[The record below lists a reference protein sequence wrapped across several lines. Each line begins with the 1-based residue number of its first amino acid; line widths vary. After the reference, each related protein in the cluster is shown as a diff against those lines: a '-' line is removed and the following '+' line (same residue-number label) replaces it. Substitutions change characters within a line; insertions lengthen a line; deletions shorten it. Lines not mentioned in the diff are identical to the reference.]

1 MSNDYYEI
9 LGVSHD
15 ASADEIKKAYRR
27 KAMKL
32 HPDVAGPG
40 SEEEFKKVQE
50 AYEVLQDPQKRAVFD
65 RGGDPNAR
73 MGGFGEGGF
82 SSAGFDFTNLVARPA
97 MVTVRSF
104 LIPARSVPV
113 RGGYAPLA
121 RSTSR
126 FPPEWLTATASISIP
141 REKSVPE
148 VVRPVTCISR

>member
-1 MSNDYYEI
+1 PAIPVRGAVRS
-9 LGVSHD
+9 LPC
-15 ASADEIKKAYRR
+15 SAPSLVI
-27 KAMKL
+27 
-32 HPDVAGPG
+32 
-40 SEEEFKKVQE
+40 
-50 AYEVLQDPQKRAVFD
+50 
-65 RGGDPNAR
+65 
-73 MGGFGEGGF
+73 
-82 SSAGFDFTNLVARPA
+82 SAPANPARPA